1 MTHNTFPGTPG
12 GYYPG
17 PSAAPVIC
25 APQMSR
31 PGDAPVFSANPMMA
45 PPYLHGGSRYLTP
58 PTGPTP
64 PRRRRGL
71 IIGCSAAGVAT
82 LIIAGLVGWLVFGA
96 SGDEDEIR
104 FTMGDFIAAVAAGD
118 MNAAA
123 GILCAEE
130 AAPLMDLNLHA
141 VNPAPVGH
149 SPGKEGLM
157 SILEIDVRGEVAAAS
172 TNSLT
177 TVYLRK
183 EGDVWKVCNGAKPDF
198 DAAA

>member
-1 MTHNTFPGTPG
+1 MTHTTVPGTPG
-12 GYYPG
+12 GYYPV

-31 PGDAPVFSANPMMA
+31 PGEAPMFSANPMMA
-45 PPYLHGGSRYLTP
+45 PPYVHGGSGYLTP

-104 FTMGDFIAAVAAGD
+104 STMGDFIEAVAAGD

-123 GILCAEE
+123 GLLCSEE
-130 AAPLMDLNLHA
+130 AASLMDLILPA
-141 VNPAPVGH
+141 VNQAPVGR

-157 SILEIDVRGEVAAAS
+157 GILEIDVRGEVAAAS
-172 TNSLT
+172 TNSHT
-177 TVYLRK
+177 TAYLRK
-183 EGDVWKVCNGAKPDF
+183 QGDVWKVCSGAKPDF